1 MGGGSEV
8 GVDEV
13 EGGVEVEVE
22 GGVEVEVEGG
32 VEVEVEAEGGR
43 EGAGDG

>member
-22 GGVEVEVEGG
+22 GGVEVEVE
-32 VEVEVEAEGGR
+32 VEAEGGR